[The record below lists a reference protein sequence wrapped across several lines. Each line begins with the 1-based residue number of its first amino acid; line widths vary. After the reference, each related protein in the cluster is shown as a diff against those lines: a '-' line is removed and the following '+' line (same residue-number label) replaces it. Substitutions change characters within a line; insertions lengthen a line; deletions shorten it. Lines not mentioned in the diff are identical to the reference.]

1 MSPEDAWVAAGKPGK
16 SEEAGLRNIR
26 KRAKVAAD
34 KEAQG
39 SVPPIGSRIKVWS
52 PKKREYSTGDVTSHR
67 SEFSLTFK
75 REHVCFRVAYHN
87 GQVKWHEPEK
97 VTWLVDTDEQADT
110 EGSDKE
116 DEEGGGG
123 GTTAAQD
130 AAAGAATALQLAAV
144 QQEPLLPSLPGQA
157 PEVQPPQVEEEEET
171 DAETDGDDDAEDEAK
186 PKAKADD
193 EGGSEGEDDEGE
205 DDEGE
210 DDEPIY
216 EVEQILAQRT
226 TRRTGVEYLIRW
238 LGFDGSHDSWEPEEN
253 LLDLALLADWKRRQ
267 AEAQRRAAEEGL
279 QSDAKSLRA
288 TSTGYKGVTFFPGS
302 KPFQAKVTRG
312 GRLVHLGNFAT
323 AKEAAL
329 AVARCPEEPPAAP
342 APDADEGAVVRQCV
356 ACGTTESPKWRCN
369 STLCNACGLRTDSN
383 GKAKARRHTK
393 ASNPAA
399 EAAAPPKLRIPEA
412 PKEAPVQMTAEEAVR
427 QAEAPPTPPPM
438 TAQEALRQA
447 EAKGLTL
454 LRAERSAGYKGVT
467 RNGSRS
473 TPFMASVWRGGKNVG
488 LGYFTTAE
496 EAALTYARTPEAQA
510 AVAAAAAPPAPPP
523 MTAEEALRQA
533 EAEGLT
539 LHRAEGTSTGYKHVT
554 LLTRPKAAPYRTQL
568 NRGGEVMSF
577 GSFAT
582 VEQAALQIA
591 RLLRQEETAAAAAA
605 ASPRT
610 SKPAHA
616 AKSPAE
622 PPAESRPPRCDGGD
636 GDGDGDSGGGGGGG
650 GGGGSSNAGDTPLS
664 QRKPARTKR
673 SAPLPWELPAT
684 SSVGEAAEP
693 KKRMKRAPA
702 AVPPTATQ
710 AVAPQRAVEME
721 MEIVTEVE
729 VVSEDGPMAPHESE
743 VVTDVEVVTLDEPA
757 MAASAGASTAGQPQ
771 WAAQM
776 APAEE
781 RPVAAAQQAPTWP
794 WPRWRPPGAPAE
806 PSGPSPSQLGVGW
819 GGLAS
824 LL

>member
-1 MSPEDAWVAAGKPGK
+1 MPPHSDPQVDAAVRMCVEGRTAWELNGKPKGEPGFRLEAPPGPLRQVALAEEAVQQAEAEGLTLMRSDRSSSGYRYVFENASKTGFVAKMRLLRGGACVHLGTFDTAEQAALCVARTPEGRAAAAGTAAVASQATALTPPAPKPRMLPNTCDAPEEESPED
-16 SEEAGLRNIR
+16 EN
-26 KRAKVAAD
+26 
-34 KEAQG
+34 
-39 SVPPIGSRIKVWS
+39 
-52 PKKREYSTGDVTSHR
+52 
-67 SEFSLTFK
+67 
-75 REHVCFRVAYHN
+75 
-87 GQVKWHEPEK
+87 
-97 VTWLVDTDEQADT
+97 
-110 EGSDKE
+110 SD
-116 DEEGGGG
+116 
-123 GTTAAQD
+123 
-130 AAAGAATALQLAAV
+130 
-144 QQEPLLPSLPGQA
+144 
-157 PEVQPPQVEEEEET
+157 
-171 DAETDGDDDAEDEAK
+171 
-186 PKAKADD
+186 
-193 EGGSEGEDDEGE
+193 GE
-205 DDEGE
+205 
-210 DDEPIY
+210 
-216 EVEQILAQRT
+216 
-226 TRRTGVEYLIRW
+226 
-238 LGFDGSHDSWEPEEN
+238 
-253 LLDLALLADWKRRQ
+253 
-267 AEAQRRAAEEGL
+267 
-279 QSDAKSLRA
+279 
-288 TSTGYKGVTFFPGS
+288 
-302 KPFQAKVTRG
+302 
-312 GRLVHLGNFAT
+312 
-323 AKEAAL
+323 
-329 AVARCPEEPPAAP
+329 
-342 APDADEGAVVRQCV
+342 PDADEGAVLRQCV

-427 QAEAPPTPPPM
+427 QVEAPPTPPPM

-710 AVAPQRAVEME
+710 AVAPQTAVEME